1 MFSTARR
8 QECATWLKKSN
19 FECRTVYF
27 TRVCIK
33 VDFNRHL
40 PQRLSKNIYFYFFS
54 LFLSNGFY
62 LVSTLHCCGRKWT
75 AIIQNLNCNNKCK
88 ILQNVKP
95 YIENFW
101 VCVRSSPFQTN
112 LGWSINHVAKILGIF
127 DPVPLRGCFYL
138 IRLMLY
144 NGHLDNLHPLSYPRS
159 LWMTPWNFFSCLSIR

>member
-1 MFSTARR
+1 MPLSVLFVVV
-8 QECATWLKKSN
+8 LKCSLQSLENHWCFQPQGDKSAQHDLKSPILSV
-19 FECRTVYF
+19 ERYIF

-33 VDFNRHL
+33 VDFNRHF

-112 LGWSINHVAKILGIF
+112 LGWSINHVAKILCIF
-127 DPVPLRGCFYL
+127 DPLPPLCNFY
-138 IRLMLY
+138 
-144 NGHLDNLHPLSYPRS
+144 
-159 LWMTPWNFFSCLSIR
+159 